1 MNINRMLVA
10 PGESHTTEE
19 RRIEEKMADGIRHL
33 KRLTVQLDEE
43 LYGCEWEEARLTAQK
58 IAAHT
63 QYMGKLNIRLT
74 DVQGINA
81 QFARI
86 QTHIDRIEAAL
97 LDHGV
102 PTT

>member
-19 RRIEEKMADGIRHL
+19 RRIEEALADNVRGL
-33 KRLTVQLDEE
+33 KRLTTQLDEL
-43 LYGCEWEEARLTAQK
+43 LYDCYWEEAVIKAQE
-58 IAAHT
+58 IAARCD
-63 QYMGKLNIRLT
+63 YMRKLNYRLT

-86 QTHIDRIEAAL
+86 QEQIDRIEKL
-97 LDHGV
+97 
-102 PTT
+102 